1 MKTLFLL
8 ASLALAAV
16 GCNAVA
22 EDAAPAAAPAAQ
34 AAPTKPIRVL
44 AFSKTNGFRHAKQID
59 LSHAMLKDFAKA
71 GQITLDS
78 RTGEKPEVFTDEV
91 LKDVDVLV
99 FLHTTDNPKNPLLNK
114 EQRAAFEAFIQR
126 GGGWVGVHGAS
137 DGGYDWPFLSEMLG
151 AHFKCHP
158 HQQHADLLVVDADHP
173 STAHMEKSMK
183 HHEEWYDFTQN
194 IHGKPEFRELLR
206 VDEKTYKPAQPM
218 GDDHPI
224 CWCREYKGGRA
235 WYTELGHTEPQY
247 KQEWFQKHILGGI
260 QWAAKREK
268 AAETKK

>member
-1 MKTLFLL
+1 MKTTLLL
-8 ASLALAAV
+8 ASLLTASFGCFTACAAD
-16 GCNAVA
+16 APAAPVA
-22 EDAAPAAAPAAQ
+22 GAPAAPA
-34 AAPTKPIRVL
+34 KPIRVL
-44 AFSKTNGFRHAKQID
+44 AFSKTNGYRHGKPIELA
-59 LSHAMLKDFAKA
+59 HAMLKDFAKDGGMVIDA
-71 GQITLDS
+71 HS
-78 RTGEKPEVFTDEV
+78 GEKPEVFTQDV
-91 LKDVDVLV
+91 LKDVDVVV

-158 HQQHADLLVVDADHP
+158 AQQTADLHVVNADHP
-173 STAHMEKSMK
+173 STAHLEKTFK
-183 HHEEWYDFTQN
+183 HHEEWYSFTDN
-194 IHGKPEFRELLR
+194 IHGKPEYMELLR
-206 VDEKTYKPAQPM
+206 VDEKSYKQPGNGVM

-224 CWCREYKGGRA
+224 CWCREYKGGRS

-247 KQEWFQKHILGGI
+247 KQEWFRKHVLGGI

-268 AAETKK
+268 K